1 MCVYLGKESPPSVIS
16 SKNHRLL
23 YLNAIPQHCRS
34 KFEEDEIPD
43 LMIFFINVN
52 AAGNVEGEPCGLLKM
67 WILPKKKNRTY
78 IHTIKG
84 LHNTFRE
91 FKDIKCKGVQTL
103 RTSRCLYFSSK
114 YFTSSAIQG
123 VPDVNSMSGNSV
135 LCFLYPMPLEL

>member
-43 LMIFFINVN
+43 LMILFINVN

-67 WILPKKKNRTY
+67 WILPKKKTAHTSIPSKDFI
-78 IHTIKG
+78 IHSESLKILNARGSKHFVLLG
-84 LHNTFRE
+84 ACISPQNT
-91 FKDIKCKGVQTL
+91 L
-103 RTSRCLYFSSK
+103 LALLSK
-114 YFTSSAIQG
+114 
-123 VPDVNSMSGNSV
+123 V
-135 LCFLYPMPLEL
+135 PLET